1 MIKRILLSLLCLA
14 LCFAGL
20 MSCDDK
26 NDKAAAV
33 SDIDL
38 DRSEITIKPG
48 ESVTLTASVLPSDAS
63 SDDIKW
69 YSTDKSVATVKHGVV
84 TAVAD
89 GSVVIVCASSNG
101 IFAKCTVT
109 VDTGVHTHAFGDW
122 IDKIVATCGEGGIKE
137 RTCSTCGEVEYEP
150 VAATG
155 AHTTQNLEM
164 NRKESTCTVKGSYDK
179 FVYCTS
185 CQKMLANEKV
195 ELPLAKHELGDV
207 ITETDP
213 TCTSAGAGY
222 KVCKNCPFEQQV
234 VIPALDHQL
243 SDVAAKAPNC
253 QETGWDAYKECTREG
268 CDYNTK
274 VELPISEHE
283 YAIEDMFLMPPTD
296 STQGEAIFECAVP
309 GCEFVGSVITV
320 PELSSDLYTKTDL
333 GDGTTRYAFKYVYND
348 KEITITFEL

>member
-1 MIKRILLSLLCLA
+1 MIKKILLPLLCLA

-20 MSCDDK
+20 MSCDNK
-26 NDKAAAV
+26 NDKGAVV

-63 SDDIKW
+63 ADSIKW

-89 GSVVIVCASSNG
+89 GSVVIVCASPNG

-109 VDTGVHTHAFGDW
+109 VDAGVHTHSFGDW
-122 IDKIVATCGEGGIKE
+122 TDKKAATCGDDGIKE
-137 RTCSTCGEVEYEP
+137 RTCSTCGKVEYET
-150 VAATG
+150 VAASG
-155 AHTTQNLEM
+155 AHTIENLEM

-179 FVYCTS
+179 LAYCTS
-185 CQKMLANEKV
+185 CNKMLTNENV
-195 ELPLAKHELGDV
+195 ELPLADHELGEA
-207 ITETDP
+207 IAETNP
-213 TCTSAGAGY
+213 TCTAAGAGY

-253 QETGWDAYKECTREG
+253 QEVGWDAYKECTREG
-268 CDYNTK
+268 CNYDTK
-274 VELPISEHE
+274 VELPISGHA
-283 YAIEDMFLMPPTD
+283 YAIEEMFLMRPTD
-296 STQGEAIFECAVP
+296 SVPGLAIFECAVP
-309 GCEFVGSVITV
+309 GCEFVGSDITV
-320 PELSSDLYTKTDL
+320 PELSSDVYTKTDL
-333 GDGTTRYAFKYVYND
+333 GGGKTLYAFKYVYND
-348 KEITITFEL
+348 EEITITFEL